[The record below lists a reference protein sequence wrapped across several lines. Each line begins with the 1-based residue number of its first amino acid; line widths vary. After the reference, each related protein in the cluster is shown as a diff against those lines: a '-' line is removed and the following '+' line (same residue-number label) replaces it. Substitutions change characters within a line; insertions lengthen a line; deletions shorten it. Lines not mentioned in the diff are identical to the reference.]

1 MINLHVFWDFDFRFI
16 PSKAPRG
23 GGHRRPLRI
32 WLPLHLVAAQ
42 CRSSC
47 EEGVMCIGK
56 FLDIRWQL
64 NTLSGKCFFNYFY
77 YK

>member
-1 MINLHVFWDFDFRFI
+1 MTNLFVFWDFDFGPI
-16 PSKAPRG
+16 SSKAPWG
-23 GGHRRPLRI
+23 GVTAVPQSLASLVPLY
-32 WLPLHLVAAQ
+32 LVAGQ

-64 NTLSGKCFFNYFY
+64 L
-77 YK
+77 